1 MGFASLS
8 LRPFAQPLRCRNRC
22 IFCIQENRFSGRK
35 MLKSLC
41 LPMKHT
47 SFCYSLSAYMKSKEV
62 VDDKLLI
69 DCGPDQECVIG
80 GIVALGKFEALHVG
94 HRELAIQASK
104 AGTPFLLSFIGMA
117 EVLGWAHKAP
127 IVANCDRKR
136 VLASWAPFCG
146 NMVPLEYHV
155 DFSNVR
161 HLSPR
166 QFVERLSKELG
177 VSGVVAGQN
186 YRFGY
191 KAAGDSSNLVR
202 LCEEYGIAAYIVRPV
217 MDKLQISNG
226 VSLTDI
232 KEKGQVSST
241 RVRYALASGDME
253 YVSQL
258 LGRSH
263 RLVMTNTRA
272 HVIMRN
278 RLSLPFMCLMNQQPK
293 EGSYGNCTLYLDGFV
308 GDCTVVIGA
317 THIHIETESW
327 PPLDGSCLISV
338 EFHGS
343 AARKT

>member
-8 LRPFAQPLRCRNRC
+8 LRPFAQPLHCRNRC
-22 IFCIQENRFSGRK
+22 MCCRRTDCFSGRK
-35 MLKSLC
+35 MLKVLC
-41 LPMKHT
+41 LPMKIT
-47 SFCYSLSAYMKSKEV
+47 SFCYSQSVYMNSKEV
-62 VDDKLLI
+62 VEDKLLI

-136 VLASWAPFCG
+136 VLASWAPLCG

-155 DFSNVR
+155 NFPNVR
-161 HLSPR
+161 YLSPQ

-177 VSGVVAGQN
+177 VSGVVAGEN

-191 KAAGDSSNLVR
+191 KAAGDSSDLAR
-202 LCEEYGIAAYIVRPV
+202 LCEEYGLAAYIVRPV
-217 MDKLQISNG
+217 MDKLQICNG
-226 VSLTDI
+226 VSFTNG

-241 RVRYALASGDME
+241 RVRHALASGNME

-263 RLVMTNTRA
+263 RLFMTNTRG
-272 HVIMRN
+272 HVVMGS
-278 RLSLPFMCLMNQQPK
+278 RLSLPTLCLMNQQPK
-293 EGSYGNCTLYLDGFV
+293 EGSYSDCTLYVDGFV
-308 GDCTVVIGA
+308 GDCNVVIDA

-327 PPLDGSCLISV
+327 PPLEDKCLISV
-338 EFHGS
+338 EFNGS
-343 AARKT
+343 APRES